1 MASTY
6 SFRAR
11 KALYA
16 SMATRDIVVIG
27 ASAGGVE
34 ALTSLVKKLTPD
46 LPASIFV
53 VQHVSS
59 DHKSMLPRIL
69 STAGKLPARHPADG
83 EKFER
88 GYVYVA
94 PADHHLLLEEERVRV
109 VRGPRENGHRPA
121 ADALFRSAARAFG
134 PRVIGVVLTGA
145 LDDGTAG
152 LVSVKR
158 QGGFAVVQD
167 LADAYCADMPRA
179 AMQHVDVDA
188 VVTIA
193 ELARKLP
200 KWTRQKAPKAHGK
213 KQLLLERE
221 NRLQL
226 DGVPLEQNAPGLPAA
241 FSCPACG
248 GVLNEIHDGKLT
260 RFRCR
265 VGHAYNPEALQYAQS
280 NDLEMALWA
289 ALRALEE
296 QAELARRLSA
306 RSRKINQPKAAA
318 RYEERVLEAEH
329 QAEMVRRALKLGDR
343 KQ

>member
-1 MASTY
+1 MIV
-6 SFRAR
+6 
-11 KALYA
+11 
-16 SMATRDIVVIG
+16 ATRDIVVIG

-34 ALTSLVKKLTPD
+34 ALTALVRKLPQD
-46 LPASIFV
+46 LPASLFV

-59 DHKSMLPRIL
+59 EHKSMLPRIL
-69 STAGKLPARHPADG
+69 STAGKLPATHPTDG

-88 GYVYVA
+88 GHIYVA
-94 PADHHLLLEEERVRV
+94 PADHHLLIEANLVRV

-121 ADALFRSAARAFG
+121 ADALFRSAARAHG

-158 QGGFAVVQD
+158 HGGLAVVQN
-167 LADAYCADMPRA
+167 LEEAYFPDMPRA

-188 VVTIA
+188 VVTLA

-200 KWTRQKAPKAHGK
+200 KWTRQKAPAAPAKSPP
-213 KQLLLERE
+213 LLDLES
-221 NRLQL
+221 RLQL
-226 DGVPLEQNAPGLPAA
+226 EGIPQEVVAPGLHAA

-265 VGHAYNPEALQYAQS
+265 VGHAYNPEALQHAQS
-280 NDLEMALWA
+280 LDLETALWA

-296 QAELARRLSA
+296 QAELARRLAA
-306 RSRKINQPKAAA
+306 RARNAKQSKAAA
-318 RYEERVLEAEH
+318 RYDARVSDSER
-329 QAEMVRRALKLGDR
+329 QAGTVRQALRLGDR
-343 KQ
+343 KQLL